1 MSERATQSHGS
12 RHTVRRLLASL
23 AIMSAV
29 CGGFLTGSAVAAE
42 PAKCNTSVDKVCYAG
57 YNAAGLKQI
66 ADDLS
71 DKGKGS
77 AYYAEMEDNLTKGTQ
92 GSLTLSDGSNLPFR
106 LIGILHDNKA
116 DGSGKK
122 AGLTF
127 MAWNALPKAYC
138 INGVMPTDNTTTCT
152 NGYTNKGGWR
162 DSNLRQWM
170 NNGEIWNQFPTDF
183 QNNVTTVLKQT
194 NNMDY
199 GNTSGSAASATADK
213 VWLVSYRELVPT
225 IYDGWKSSN
234 GFQALSQE
242 GSQYEYFQGKV
253 MHNYSNNNILSGIY
267 ETVSGSA
274 PSGADY
280 YCWWERS
287 PDPCYSDY
295 FLRVDSDGDPSYN
308 NNANNRYSVVPDSSY
323 QKLTSDRPV
332 AQWVK
337 ASRRGRGY
345 GRMRGPSKNGLRVK

>member
-1 MSERATQSHGS
+1 MSEHATQSHGS

-71 DKGKGS
+71 EKGKGS
-77 AYYAEMEDNLTKGTQ
+77 TYYAAMEKNLTDGVKGT
-92 GSLTLSDGSNLPFR
+92 LTLSDGSNLPFR
-106 LIGILHDNKA
+106 LIGILHDDKA
-116 DGSGKK
+116 DGSGRK

-127 MAWNALPKAYC
+127 MAWNALPKAYAM
-138 INGVMPTDNTTTCT
+138 NN
-152 NGYTNKGGWR
+152 YYSNKGGWR
-162 DSNLRQWM
+162 DSLLRNQM

-183 QNNVTTVLKQT
+183 QNNVTPVLKQT

-199 GNTSGSAASATADK
+199 GDTAGSSASATADK

-225 IYDGWKSSN
+225 LYNGWKTSG

-242 GSQYEYFQGKV
+242 GSQYEYFNGKV
-253 MHNYSNNNILSGIY
+253 TNNYSGNGILSGIY
-267 ETVSGSA
+267 NTVSGSA
-274 PSGADY
+274 PVGADNY
-280 YCWWERS
+280 YWWERS
-287 PDPCYSDY
+287 PYPDNNYNFLLVNSNGHPSRYYAACYR
-295 FLRVDSDGDPSYN
+295 F
-308 NNANNRYSVVPDSSY
+308 SVVPAFSF
-323 QKLTSDRPV
+323 
-332 AQWVK
+332 
-337 ASRRGRGY
+337 
-345 GRMRGPSKNGLRVK
+345 

>member
-1 MSERATQSHGS
+1 MGMHASNRVNRHLGQRILAT
-12 RHTVRRLLASL
+12 L
-23 AIMSAV
+23 AIVAAV
-29 CGGFLTGSAVAAE
+29 CGGLITGSAIASE
-42 PAKCNTSVDKVCYAG
+42 PAKCSTGVDKVCYAG

-77 AYYAEMEDNLTKGTQ
+77 SYYAEMEDNLNKGTQ
-92 GSLTLSDGSNLPFR
+92 GSLTLSDGSNLPFK
-106 LIGILHDNKA
+106 LIGILHDDKA

-127 MAWNALPKAYC
+127 MAWNSLPKAYC
-138 INGVMPTDNTTTCT
+138 MNGTMPNDNTTTCASD
-152 NGYTNKGGWR
+152 GYTNKGGWR

-170 NNGEIWNQFPTDF
+170 NTGEIWNQFPTDF

-194 NNMDY
+194 NNMYY

-225 IYDGWKSSN
+225 IYDGWKSYN
-234 GFQALSQE
+234 GFPALSQE

-274 PSGADY
+274 PSGANY
-280 YCWWERS
+280 YYWWERS
-287 PDPCYSDY
+287 PYPNYSNY
-295 FLRVDSDGDPSYN
+295 VLRVNASGDPSYGHY
-308 NNANNRYSVVPDSSY
+308 AYYRYSVVPAFSF
-323 QKLTSDRPV
+323 
-332 AQWVK
+332 
-337 ASRRGRGY
+337 
-345 GRMRGPSKNGLRVK
+345 

>member
-1 MSERATQSHGS
+1 MSEHATQSHGS

-71 DKGKGS
+71 EKGKGS
-77 AYYAEMEDNLTKGTQ
+77 TYYAAMEKNLTDGVKGT
-92 GSLTLSDGSNLPFR
+92 LTLSDGSNLPFR
-106 LIGILHDNKA
+106 LIGILHDDKA
-116 DGSGKK
+116 DGSGRK

-127 MAWNALPKAYC
+127 MAWNALPKAYAM
-138 INGVMPTDNTTTCT
+138 NN
-152 NGYTNKGGWR
+152 NYSNKGGWR
-162 DSNLRQWM
+162 DSLLRNQM

-183 QNNVTTVLKQT
+183 QNNVTPVLKQT

-199 GNTSGSAASATADK
+199 GDTAGSSASATADK

-225 IYDGWKSSN
+225 LYNGWKTSG

-242 GSQYEYFQGKV
+242 GSQYEYFNGKV
-253 MHNYSNNNILSGIY
+253 TNNYSGNGILSGIY
-267 ETVSGSA
+267 NTVSGSTPA
-274 PSGADY
+274 GADDY
-280 YCWWERS
+280 SWWERS
-287 PDPCYSDY
+287 PYPGYSGY
-295 FLRVDSDGDPSYN
+295 FLLVNSHGDPSSSYS
-308 NNANNRYSVVPDSSY
+308 AYWRYSVVPAFSF
-323 QKLTSDRPV
+323 
-332 AQWVK
+332 
-337 ASRRGRGY
+337 
-345 GRMRGPSKNGLRVK
+345 

>member
-1 MSERATQSHGS
+1 MSEHATQSHGS

-71 DKGKGS
+71 EKGKGS
-77 AYYAEMEDNLTKGTQ
+77 TYYAAMEKNLTDGVKGT
-92 GSLTLSDGSNLPFR
+92 LTLSDGSNLPFR
-106 LIGILHDNKA
+106 LIGILHDDKA
-116 DGSGKK
+116 DGSGRK

-127 MAWNALPKAYC
+127 MAWNALPKAYAM
-138 INGVMPTDNTTTCT
+138 NN
-152 NGYTNKGGWR
+152 NYSNKGGWR
-162 DSNLRQWM
+162 DSLLRNQM

-183 QNNVTTVLKQT
+183 QNNVTPVLKQT

-199 GNTSGSAASATADK
+199 GDTAGSSASATADK

-225 IYDGWKSSN
+225 LYNGWKTSG

-242 GSQYEYFQGKV
+242 GSQYEYFNGKV
-253 MHNYSNNNILSGIY
+253 TNNYSGNGILSGIY
-267 ETVSGSA
+267 NTVSGST
-274 PSGADY
+274 PVGADDNL
-280 YCWWERS
+280 WWERS
-287 PDPCYSDY
+287 PYPYSY
-295 FLRVDSDGDPSYN
+295 YRFLLVDSYGDPSYN
-308 NNANNRYSVVPDSSY
+308 RGAGYRCSVVPAFSF
-323 QKLTSDRPV
+323 
-332 AQWVK
+332 
-337 ASRRGRGY
+337 
-345 GRMRGPSKNGLRVK
+345 

>member
-1 MSERATQSHGS
+1 MSEHATQSHGS

-71 DKGKGS
+71 EKGKGS
-77 AYYAEMEDNLTKGTQ
+77 TYYAAMEKNLTDGVKGT
-92 GSLTLSDGSNLPFR
+92 LTLSDGSNLPFR
-106 LIGILHDNKA
+106 LIGILHDDKA
-116 DGSGKK
+116 DGSGRK

-127 MAWNALPKAYC
+127 MAWNALPKAYAM
-138 INGVMPTDNTTTCT
+138 NN
-152 NGYTNKGGWR
+152 NYSNKGGWR
-162 DSNLRQWM
+162 DSLLRNQM

-183 QNNVTTVLKQT
+183 QNNVTPVLKQT

-199 GNTSGSAASATADK
+199 GDTAGSSASATADK

-225 IYDGWKSSN
+225 LYNGWKTSG

-242 GSQYEYFQGKV
+242 GSQYEYFNGKV
-253 MHNYSNNNILSGIY
+253 TNNYSGNGILSDIY
-267 ETVSGSA
+267 NTVSGS
-274 PSGADY
+274 STLGADY
-280 YCWWERS
+280 NFWWERS
-287 PDPCYSDY
+287 PDPYSYYY
-295 FLRVDSDGDPSYN
+295 FLLVGSYGDPSYN
-308 NNANNRYSVVPDSSY
+308 RSAGYRYSVVPAFSF
-323 QKLTSDRPV
+323 
-332 AQWVK
+332 
-337 ASRRGRGY
+337 
-345 GRMRGPSKNGLRVK
+345 

>member
-1 MSERATQSHGS
+1 MSEHATQSHGS

-71 DKGKGS
+71 EKGKGS
-77 AYYAEMEDNLTKGTQ
+77 TYYAAMEKNLTDGVKGT
-92 GSLTLSDGSNLPFR
+92 LTLSDGSNLPFR
-106 LIGILHDNKA
+106 LIGILHDDKA
-116 DGSGKK
+116 DGSGRK

-127 MAWNALPKAYC
+127 MAWNALPKAYAM
-138 INGVMPTDNTTTCT
+138 NN
-152 NGYTNKGGWR
+152 NYSNKGGWR
-162 DSNLRQWM
+162 DSLLRNQM

-183 QNNVTTVLKQT
+183 QNNVTPVLKQT

-199 GNTSGSAASATADK
+199 GDTAGSSASATADK

-225 IYDGWKSSN
+225 LYNGWKTSG

-242 GSQYEYFQGKV
+242 GSQYEYFNGKV
-253 MHNYSNNNILSGIY
+253 TNNYSGNGILSGIY
-267 ETVSGSA
+267 NTVSGST
-274 PSGADY
+274 PVGADSDY
-280 YCWWERS
+280 WWERS
-287 PDPCYSDY
+287 PNPSGYSS
-295 FLRVDSDGDPSYN
+295 FLLVDSNGGPSNGSGAYY
-308 NNANNRYSVVPDSSY
+308 RYSVVPAFSF
-323 QKLTSDRPV
+323 
-332 AQWVK
+332 
-337 ASRRGRGY
+337 
-345 GRMRGPSKNGLRVK
+345 